1 METLIAPGG
10 LRVQEIRTVDSEC
23 GGGGP
28 GSSAP
33 PELPCLLFVMARF
46 LGDAP
51 PTTHLRL
58 DVAV

>member
-33 PELPCLLFVMARF
+33 PELPCLLFCDGPV
-46 LGDAP
+46 
-51 PTTHLRL
+51 LR
-58 DVAV
+58 